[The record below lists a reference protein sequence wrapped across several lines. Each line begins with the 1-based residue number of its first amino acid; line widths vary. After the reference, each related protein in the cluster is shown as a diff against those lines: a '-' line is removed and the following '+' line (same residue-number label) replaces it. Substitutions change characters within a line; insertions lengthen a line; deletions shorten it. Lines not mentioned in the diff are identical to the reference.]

1 MMFSLLLVFLI
12 GCGSEAPPERR
23 GTTKNIKIAAKW
35 LKHPD
40 AALAFI
46 RKHPAIKSRG
56 LFSNTFAAEL
66 DLHPNV
72 WGKYVNS
79 NFFLETRQVMVDGK
93 TARLIFHKRFTPE
106 EQIAHYLNDLNPEV
120 FKEGLPIAQV
130 GERVQFKQDD
140 WSRTVFHQAIGKYI
154 DRKKYVT
161 RQVMVDGKIDKLI
174 FAK

>member
-1 MMFSLLLVFLI
+1 MIFSLLLVILI

-66 DLHPNV
+66 DLHPSV
-72 WGKYVNS
+72 WGRYVNS
-79 NFFLETRQVMVDGK
+79 DFILETRRVKLDGK
-93 TARLIFHKRFTPE
+93 VARLIFHKRFTPE
-106 EQIAHYLNDLNPEV
+106 KQIDHYLNDLNSEV
-120 FKEGLPIAQV
+120 FKKGLPITQV

-140 WSRTVFHQAIGKYI
+140 WSSEGFHMSIGHYI
-154 DRKKYVT
+154 DRKKYVSRLVT
-161 RQVMVDGKIDKLI
+161 VDGKKEKLI